1 MKQNV
6 AHDHIRDAAG
16 IDDAITSPPRATRR
30 SLLRLAA
37 AAAAGGAVAA
47 VSSGNAEVANGDY
60 VVLGANNLGTQTA
73 FRSDADKT
81 HAVLIVDHSPIG
93 TGNGIESTSKGSGNS
108 GVLGRATDGNGVRG
122 VDTGPDGTGREG
134 PGTARRRRVGFV
146 GPGREVRGALRRRVH
161 PDCDRRARPRQEVGD
176 DPGVHGGQRPAQPR
190 RRTHEG
196 RDRTGLRRQHVG
208 VRGPRHSRHLATAG
222 WPFHRWCAPKRV
234 FDSRWAGFGP
244 TLTTGSARTVNVAD
258 GRTLA
263 GEIDLTNLVPA
274 GATAIQFTLT
284 CTNTVA
290 RGFLAATPGGTTT
303 YSASSINWTGAS
315 QVIANTTM
323 TTVDAA
329 RNIKLYCGGSGAST
343 DAIVDIVGYFL

>member
-1 MKQNV
+1 VKGQAPHAVDGWGLWGQGGRYGALCEGVSTPTAIGVLARGRKSAMILESMEGSDPRSRAD
-6 AHDHIRDAAG
+6 AHTKGEIEPDSAG
-16 IDDAITSPPRATRR
+16 NMWVCVVRGIPGTWR
-30 SLLRLAA
+30 RLA
-37 AAAAGGAVAA
+37 
-47 VSSGNAEVANGDY
+47 
-60 VVLGANNLGTQTA
+60 
-73 FRSDADKT
+73 
-81 HAVLIVDHSPIG
+81 
-93 TGNGIESTSKGSGNS
+93 
-108 GVLGRATDGNGVRG
+108 
-122 VDTGPDGTGREG
+122 GP
-134 PGTARRRRVGFV
+134 
-146 GPGREVRGALRRRVH
+146 
-161 PDCDRRARPRQEVGD
+161 
-176 DPGVHGGQRPAQPR
+176 
-190 RRTHEG
+190 
-196 RDRTGLRRQHVG
+196 
-208 VRGPRHSRHLATAG
+208 STAG
-222 WPFHRWCAPKRV
+222 AFVPVTPKRV
-234 FDSRWAGFGP
+234 FDSRWADFGP